1 MSVPLIRSIWRD
13 IAVPTLHGTSS
24 SCSWHFK
31 KRLHDAVAACMVTV
45 TEPGHSAIVTGHG
58 AIVTGHGAM
67 VTGHGAEAGHGA
79 VTGHGAMVT
88 VTDPGYH
95 LSMLKA

>member
-31 KRLHDAVAACMVTV
+31 KRLHDAVAAFMVTV
-45 TEPGHSAIVTGHG
+45 TEP
-58 AIVTGHGAM
+58 GHGAM